1 MMRMILSHEPNALD
15 VMNSSGLWMTSTT
28 SGCELKAV
36 NAMNNLGLWI
46 ILMTQDLMSIG
57 R

>member
-15 VMNSSGLWMTSTT
+15 VMNNSGLWMTSKT
-28 SGCELKAV
+28 SCCELKAL
-36 NAMNNLGLWI
+36 NATNNLGLWI
-46 ILMTQDLMSIG
+46 ILMTQDLMSLG